1 MNKDTNWS
9 FDANGSPIEI
19 KNSDFLSDPEK
30 MRDFKKLSK
39 TEFLAF
45 YSYVTEEEYDNTVE
59 RDEKRGVRVSN
70 ILEKTTNKFIFDEKE
85 MTFFQKNKLN
95 GWCIV
100 LGTTGDCS
108 GEENVGKFTEFQVSD
123 GTIGNRSSSSD
134 HYFLEDA
141 MKECIRFNEEMS
153 E

>member
-59 RDEKRGVRVSN
+59 KLMEDKPKEKVTKEQVEFWLGSDNTLKEAIEVIVYVANGEYPKEQLKFEILDGAVR
-70 ILEKTTNKFIFDEKE
+70 
-85 MTFFQKNKLN
+85 
-95 GWCIV
+95 
-100 LGTTGDCS
+100 
-108 GEENVGKFTEFQVSD
+108 
-123 GTIGNRSSSSD
+123 
-134 HYFLEDA
+134 
-141 MKECIRFNEEMS
+141 
-153 E
+153 